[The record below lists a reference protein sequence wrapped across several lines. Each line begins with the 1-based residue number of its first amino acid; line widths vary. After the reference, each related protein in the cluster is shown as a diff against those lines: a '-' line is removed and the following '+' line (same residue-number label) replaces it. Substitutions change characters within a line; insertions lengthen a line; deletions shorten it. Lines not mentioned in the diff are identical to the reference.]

1 MKRDLLKI
9 LIFSLIAVLIM
20 ACGGKK
26 EIVAVPDPV
35 WDEASIVLYA
45 NIGQLHSKGDITKVD
60 LAKLLDCV
68 ADENKEKAEI
78 VASILLNPT
87 DSGITLDK
95 PAYIAVRECDN
106 EYKATDMYAII
117 ELSDATKLDATL
129 KQHSDI
135 VDNSVISVEGDKRI
149 IAIDNTLVVGYNSKR
164 LAIIYKAATS
174 NETVDLN
181 QMIRER
187 LEFCS
192 ADMSRFGSRDLA
204 LYFDIDQLLLPA
216 EATTPIETSETEEN
230 QAEIAK
236 EEDIESPY
244 SDYFDEQASAI
255 VGISFENDT
264 IVLSA
269 DCEGVSDLVM
279 SQLKVANSK
288 HLTLLDASPIAILNA
303 GINGEAAADL
313 LDVAINKLTAK
324 GGVISGGN
332 EFNIYKNIAL
342 GIIGSI
348 NGDLMLALS
357 EADGKLIDDVI
368 DGKRLV
374 FTKAKALFA
383 ADVQDD
389 YIMQNVKTFGGGLLN
404 KVDNNTYSLEV
415 FGNKLSI
422 GQREDMF
429 YLGINNSAQAKRKSA
444 ADEEWS
450 NNVRGSYLYA
460 MVDFNKLFSTSFGKA
475 ALTTIYDNASTR
487 QERERIKEVT
497 RSVDRFHILA
507 NGDSNAIHGE
517 CTVTLKQTNTNAFNQ
532 LLQRLAKQA
541 E

>member
-9 LIFSLIAVLIM
+9 FIFSLIAALIV

-26 EIVAVPDPV
+26 EIDVVPDPV
-35 WDEASIVLYA
+35 WDEASIVVYA
-45 NIGQLHSKGDITKVD
+45 NIGQLHSKGDITNVD

-68 ADENKEKAEI
+68 ADENKEKAKVI
-78 VASILLNPT
+78 ASILLNPNN
-87 DSGITLDK
+87 SGIAIDK
-95 PAYIAVRECDN
+95 PTYMAVREYDN
-106 EYKATDMYAII
+106 EYKITDMYAII
-117 ELSDATKLDATL
+117 ELSNATKLDATL

-135 VDNSVISVEGDKRI
+135 EDSSAISIEGDKRI

-164 LAIIYKAATS
+164 LAIIYKTS
-174 NETVDLN
+174 TDDKSVDLK

-204 LYFDIDQLLLPA
+204 LYFDIDQLLVPT
-216 EATTPIETSETEEN
+216 EAAMPIETPETEEE

-244 SDYFDEQASAI
+244 SDYFAEQASAI
-255 VGISFENDT
+255 VGIAFENGT

-269 DCEGVSDLVM
+269 DCEGVSDLIM

-313 LDVAINKLTAK
+313 LDVAFDKLTAE

-342 GIIGSI
+342 GIVGSI

-374 FTKAKALFA
+374 FTKAKALFT

-429 YLGINNSAQAKRKSA
+429 YLGINNPAKAKRKSA

-487 QERERIKEVT
+487 QERERIKEIT
-497 RSVDRFHILA
+497 RSVDRFYILV
-507 NGDSNAIHGE
+507 NGGSNAIHGE
-517 CTVTLKQTNTNAFNQ
+517 CTVTLKQTNTNAFDQ
-532 LLQRLAKQA
+532 LLKRLAKQA